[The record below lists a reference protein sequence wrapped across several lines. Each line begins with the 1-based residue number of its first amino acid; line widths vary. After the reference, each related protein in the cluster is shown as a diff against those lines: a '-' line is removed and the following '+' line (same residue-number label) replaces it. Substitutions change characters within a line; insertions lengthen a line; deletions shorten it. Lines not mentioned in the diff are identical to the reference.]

1 MNSVRRRRR
10 IIKKKRKTLGR
21 SNSDPKLLGHRST
34 ADPVILFE
42 GWGRWSNKERV
53 LSPES
58 LFNFDFG
65 LFSDAKKRVGS
76 RNAWSNGKRK
86 RERKKRKKSR
96 YSFYYREEERE
107 RERGESTRAKSDEF
121 LSSFNE
127 SIIFGSRRDSRASE
141 NMKIYTK
148 KRDTYFFHEY
158 MSMLSYLIRK
168 NFLFR
173 QGFSIPFAWKV

>member
-34 ADPVILFE
+34 VDPVILFE

-96 YSFYYREEERE
+96 HSFYYREEERE
-107 RERGESTRAKSDEF
+107 RERGESTRAKVTNFCRVLTNLLYLARDEIRV
-121 LSSFNE
+121 LLRIWKYTRKKEIRISFT
-127 SIIFGSRRDSRASE
+127 SIC
-141 NMKIYTK
+141 
-148 KRDTYFFHEY
+148 
-158 MSMLSYLIRK
+158 
-168 NFLFR
+168 FR
-173 QGFSIPFAWKV
+173 I

>member
-65 LFSDAKKRVGS
+65 LFSDAKKRIGS

-96 YSFYYREEERE
+96 HWFYYREEERE

-158 MSMLSYLIRK
+158 MLSYLIRK

>member
-65 LFSDAKKRVGS
+65 LFSDVKKRVGS
-76 RNAWSNGKRK
+76 RNGWSNGKRK
-86 RERKKRKKSR
+86 RERKKERSRDTRFIIGRKK
-96 YSFYYREEERE
+96 E
-107 RERGESTRAKSDEF
+107 RERGGNRHGRRVTNFCRVLTNRLYLARDE
-121 LSSFNE
+121 
-127 SIIFGSRRDSRASE
+127 
-141 NMKIYTK
+141 
-148 KRDTYFFHEY
+148 
-158 MSMLSYLIRK
+158 IRV
-168 NFLFR
+168 LLT
-173 QGFSIPFAWKV
+173 I

>member
-1 MNSVRRRRR
+1 MSEHELVRRRRR

-76 RNAWSNGKRK
+76 RNGWSNGKRK

-96 YSFYYREEERE
+96 HSFYYREEERE
-107 RERGESTRAKSDEF
+107 RERGNRHGRRVTNFCRVLTNRLYLARDE
-121 LSSFNE
+121 
-127 SIIFGSRRDSRASE
+127 
-141 NMKIYTK
+141 
-148 KRDTYFFHEY
+148 
-158 MSMLSYLIRK
+158 IRV
-168 NFLFR
+168 LLR
-173 QGFSIPFAWKV
+173 I